1 MYFIRH
7 PVYVR
12 QDAGYDRKASFF
24 HNVLTLI
31 LCQMLL
37 MHKAFFLYAATLTI
51 ERHQVHSVFYSPRK
65 IRKNQI
71 QQHTLL
77 LRQRSVQA

>member
-12 QDAGYDRKASFF
+12 QDAGYDRKTSFL
-24 HNVLTLI
+24 NYVLTLI

-37 MHKAFFLYAATLTI
+37 MHKAFFLYAATLII
-51 ERHQVHSVFYSPRK
+51 ERHQVHSVFYGPR
-65 IRKNQI
+65 
-71 QQHTLL
+71 
-77 LRQRSVQA
+77 

>member
-1 MYFIRH
+1 MYLVSH

-12 QDAGYDRKASFF
+12 QDAGYDRKASFL
-24 HNVLTLI
+24 HYVLTLI

-37 MHKAFFLYAATLTI
+37 MYKAFFLYAATLII
-51 ERHQVHSVFYSPRK
+51 ERHQVHSVFYGPRK
-65 IRKNQI
+65 IRKDQI